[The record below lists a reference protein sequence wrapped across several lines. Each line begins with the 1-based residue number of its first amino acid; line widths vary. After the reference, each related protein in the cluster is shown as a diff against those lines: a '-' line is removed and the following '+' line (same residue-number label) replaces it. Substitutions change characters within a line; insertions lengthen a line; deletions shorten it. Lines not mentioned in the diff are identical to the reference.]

1 MRILLNIS
9 GTMRGTVLPKRQK
22 GGPRITFTCLTSW
35 PSRKRGTRP
44 CQNMKE
50 RTPTDA
56 MLIVFFLS
64 ELRATRCGDLTNCSP
79 EKRKRREKE
88 SSKGVAKAPIPLG
101 TSRTDRTKYGDPT
114 MVSANAGALRVHGPT
129 LALRMILGGM
139 RGLAQTI
146 LGPPG
151 IRGEGRPLFVPRYRY

>member
-1 MRILLNIS
+1 
-9 GTMRGTVLPKRQK
+9 
-22 GGPRITFTCLTSW
+22 
-35 PSRKRGTRP
+35 
-44 CQNMKE
+44 
-50 RTPTDA
+50 
-56 MLIVFFLS
+56 
-64 ELRATRCGDLTNCSP
+64 
-79 EKRKRREKE
+79 
-88 SSKGVAKAPIPLG
+88 VAKAPIPLG

-151 IRGEGRPLFVPRYRY
+151 IRGEGRPLFVPTYRY